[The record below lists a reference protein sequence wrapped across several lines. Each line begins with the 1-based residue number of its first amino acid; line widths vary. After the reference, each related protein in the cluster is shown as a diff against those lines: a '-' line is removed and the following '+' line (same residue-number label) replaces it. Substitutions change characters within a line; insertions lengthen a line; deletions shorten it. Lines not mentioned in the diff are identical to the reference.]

1 MRIVI
6 LSFEPSIA
14 RLLQVVLELE
24 GYRFTVTRDPAEAL
38 RMIEESA
45 EPCIVL
51 TDNLKVNP
59 AGSEALSTLRASPA
73 LRARVRVIGLDVESV
88 RQMEL
93 GWDILDYFVSMPF
106 TAMTL
111 LDSIEANASK
121 LSGQ

>member
-1 MRIVI
+1 
-6 LSFEPSIA
+6 
-14 RLLQVVLELE
+14 
-24 GYRFTVTRDPAEAL
+24 
-38 RMIEESA
+38 MIEENA
-45 EPCIVL
+45 EPCVVL

-59 AGSEALSTLRASPA
+59 TGREALSTLRASPA

-93 GWDILDYFVSMPF
+93 GWDILDDFVSMPF

-121 LSGQ
+121 LAGQ

>member
-14 RLLQVVLELE
+14 RLLQEVLALE

-38 RMIEESA
+38 CMIEESA
-45 EPCIVL
+45 ELCVVL

-59 AGSEALSTLRASPA
+59 AGREALSTLRASPA
-73 LRARVRVIGLDVESV
+73 LRARVRVIGLDIESV

-93 GWDILDYFVSMPF
+93 DWDILDDFIGLPF
-106 TAMTL
+106 TVTTL
-111 LDSIEANASK
+111 LESIEANGRK
-121 LSGQ
+121 LSNQ